1 MKFSESEKNYLKR
14 FAALQFPGS
23 KDNYSTRHPIH
34 FLQEQTDER
43 VEVEMSEFEDYI
55 DDIVSIEYRNCGDY
69 DTYESVEGLVAN
81 HLEIDPDDQDSIA
94 QFNERAKEE
103 DEPQFVPFAE
113 AIKAN
118 EIPGCDEYI
127 YDVSDYLSAYGLDP
141 DDVTFYK
148 YGDGWDIKAVSFT
161 HQGAVDMRES
171 LDNHIFRPTRCYAF
185 TTVDGDFPVLMGVLL
200 KLGQELLAEENSGL
214 KVNILSR
221 MTPEQVM
228 EQYEATP
235 NKEFCAASFEIS
247 RKGTEQD
254 AGKLTVV
261 ASGEIRNW
269 GDRKYPVATLKVF
282 LDTNGQ
288 HKECQWPFECDG
300 NCTSLTD
307 KDKVFD
313 LLNYARYA
321 KPVAHQEA

>member
-1 MKFSESEKNYLKR
+1 MRLDFSESEKNYLKR
-14 FAALQFPGS
+14 LAALQFPGS
-23 KDNYSTRHPIH
+23 KNNYSTRHPIH

-43 VEVEMSEFEDYI
+43 VEVEMSEFEYYI

-69 DTYESVEGLVAN
+69 DTYESVEDLVAN

-148 YGDGWDIKAVSFT
+148 YGDGWDVKAVSFT
-161 HQGAVDMRES
+161 HQGAVDMREK
-171 LDNHIFRPTRCYAF
+171 LDNHIFRPTRYYAF

-200 KLGQELLAEENSGL
+200 KLGQELLAEENNNL
-214 KVNILSR
+214 DITVRKCL
-221 MTPEQVM
+221 TPEQVM

-235 NKEFCAASFEIS
+235 NEEFCAASFDIKFPHNQS
-247 RKGTEQD
+247 
-254 AGKLTVV
+254 AGAERDNEVLTVV
-261 ASGEIRNW
+261 ASGQIRDW
-269 GDRKYPVATLKVF
+269 GDRKYPVANLKVS
-282 LDTNGQ
+282 LEKNGER
-288 HKECQWPFECDG
+288 KECPWPFECDG
-300 NCTSLTD
+300 NCSSLAD
-307 KDKVFD
+307 RHNIVN
-313 LLNYARYA
+313 LLNYIRYA
-321 KPVAHQEA
+321 